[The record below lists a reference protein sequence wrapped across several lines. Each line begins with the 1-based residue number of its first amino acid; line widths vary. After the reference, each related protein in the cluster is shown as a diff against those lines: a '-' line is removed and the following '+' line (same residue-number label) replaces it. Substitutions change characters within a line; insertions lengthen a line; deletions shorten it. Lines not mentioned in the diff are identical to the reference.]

1 MDEKAK
7 EIPQY
12 EEPVFY
18 SGLLTINVNVTLVA
32 WEHYGGYI
40 QRKWTP
46 KHLTKV
52 SSLSRTKES
61 SDDGNPAPKVR

>member
-32 WEHYGGYI
+32 WDHYGGYI
-40 QRKWTP
+40 QRKWTS
-46 KHLTKV
+46 T
-52 SSLSRTKES
+52 
-61 SDDGNPAPKVR
+61 